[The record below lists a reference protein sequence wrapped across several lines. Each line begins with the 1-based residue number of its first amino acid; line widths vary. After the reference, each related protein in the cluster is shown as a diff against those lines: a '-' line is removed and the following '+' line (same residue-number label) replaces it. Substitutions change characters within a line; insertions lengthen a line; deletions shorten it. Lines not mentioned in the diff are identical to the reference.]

1 MPWLPPMLTP
11 WQDTS
16 CCLRSPRFPVGSQS
30 GFHMFP
36 KATVP
41 VHIFCKAGSP
51 WGRWQI
57 FGSNRVLLCWTSQV
71 PKCYGLTG
79 KRCKSYVSAADV
91 VFAQGFICEWPQCP
105 AEQNRICCLLT
116 QSSQLFVLPLPSCR
130 AGWLTRQS
138 YCYPKDKWEGI
149 CAAPLT
155 MNRNAL
161 YKMLLSPLHPCT
173 LSAELLRFL
182 ALREIDAKNPRNCS
196 GSRMATLLDWGWRS
210 SKFGSVFLGAWQA
223 RFSGIA
229 LEGTKIN
236 SKPDGHFYV
245 VH

>member
-116 QSSQLFVLPLPSCR
+116 RSSQLFALPLPSCR

-182 ALREIDAKNPRNCS
+182 ALREIDAKKKIPGTAQVAEWPLFWVGDGGAQS
-196 GSRMATLLDWGWRS
+196 LDLCFWEPGRP
-210 SKFGSVFLGAWQA
+210 GLV
-223 RFSGIA
+223 
-229 LEGTKIN
+229 E
-236 SKPDGHFYV
+236 
-245 VH
+245 